1 MDAYTVYMAEQIAQ
15 EIASVEDPL
24 ILSIYM
30 KAILHQR
37 CGIGGAKE
45 GSCKDCIFESH
56 YCRDMYEINEHELR
70 RFNVEEELK

>member
-1 MDAYTVYMAEQIAQ
+1 MNGYTAYMAEQIAQ

-45 GSCKDCIFESH
+45 GSCKGCIFESH
-56 YCRDMYEINEHELR
+56 YCREMYEINVRELR
-70 RFNVEEELK
+70 RFDVEEELK